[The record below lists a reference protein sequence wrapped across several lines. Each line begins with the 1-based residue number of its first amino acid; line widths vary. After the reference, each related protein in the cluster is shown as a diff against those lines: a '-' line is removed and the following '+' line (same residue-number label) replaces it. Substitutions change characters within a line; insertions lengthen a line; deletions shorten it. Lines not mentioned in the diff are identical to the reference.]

1 MPCTPLSLHTLPLRS
16 IICYTV
22 LMIKNAQA
30 QPVEALDAMVAI
42 IESLNRRFP
51 AGNDIFQRVSRL
63 TEETGGLAKSVNHR
77 ENMGIKS
84 QKYGIHE
91 DNELVKEVQDVI
103 GAALDIALH
112 YGLLEDLHTAI
123 EERYKKHE
131 SDNFNR

>member
-1 MPCTPLSLHTLPLRS
+1 
-16 IICYTV
+16 
-22 LMIKNAQA
+22 MIKNAQLP
-30 QPVEALDAMVAI
+30 PVEALDAMVAI

-63 TEETGGLAKSVNHR
+63 TEETGELAKSVNHR
-77 ENMGIKS
+77 ENMGIKN
-84 QKYGIHE
+84 QKYGDHE
-91 DNELVKEVQDVI
+91 DAELVKEVQDVI

-112 YGLLEDLHTAI
+112 YGLLKDLNTAI